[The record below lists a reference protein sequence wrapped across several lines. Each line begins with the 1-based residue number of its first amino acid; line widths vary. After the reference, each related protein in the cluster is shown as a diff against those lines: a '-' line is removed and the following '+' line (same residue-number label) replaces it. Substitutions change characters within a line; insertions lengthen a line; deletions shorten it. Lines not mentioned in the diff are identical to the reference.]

1 MYIKIL
7 VYLVIMITDCRTNL
21 WRYLGTILMIQF
33 DDFSHHVC
41 YIVIAAK
48 KRADKMPFHI
58 HVQNH
63 IHYNL
68 YFSDPFSFFFKAWWH
83 KIWYFVKNKNWWWQ
97 PFYLGSVLPIILH
110 YTFSLYMTFKAT
122 YNTCVKLLS
131 HLHVSQLGEFQ
142 HSSCPFSSRLAQ
154 CFACIVCIK
163 YFIYFHSNHVS

>member
-1 MYIKIL
+1 MYA
-7 VYLVIMITDCRTNL
+7 TL
-21 WRYLGTILMIQF
+21 WLLP
-33 DDFSHHVC
+33 
-41 YIVIAAK
+41 
-48 KRADKMPFHI
+48 KRGRRKMPFHI

-142 HSSCPFSSRLAQ
+142 HSSCPLTSRLLQ
-154 CFACIVCIK
+154 CFGCIFSTNILYIPFKSCI
-163 YFIYFHSNHVS
+163 IEMHST